1 MTTCAPTRNLAT
13 MNPQSQKLVASG
25 PQYVNNER
33 DKGNKQRKRKANSG
47 DMSVRAFSHGRGV
60 QKAAATLI
68 KAPNMLLT
76 GKTRRIDKKNLTI
89 AAAKQTQL
97 ICAKHAL
104 KYITPLTATTDNA
117 QFLAMEEAGLFE
129 ADVVGLDLEWETSK
143 PVPNQEKTFAYL
155 QRVCVGVV
163 VRQRDGVIPSL
174 AISRY
179 VRVF

>member
-1 MTTCAPTRNLAT
+1 
-13 MNPQSQKLVASG
+13 MNPQSQKLVATG
-25 PQYVNNER
+25 PKYTNNER

-60 QKAAATLI
+60 QKAAASLI
-68 KAPNMLLT
+68 KAPDMLLT

-97 ICAKHAL
+97 ICANHAL

-117 QFLAMEEAGLFE
+117 QFLAMEQAGLFE
-129 ADVVGLDLEWETSK
+129 ADVVGLDLEWETIQYPTKRK
-143 PVPNQEKTFAYL
+143 PARIYNASVLVLSCAKGTVLYHLWQF
-155 QRVCVGVV
+155 QG
-163 VRQRDGVIPSL
+163 S
-174 AISRY
+174 Y